1 MKDTLFCR
9 IVRFYVDGFR
19 SMTWGRALWAII
31 LLKLFVMFCVL
42 KVFFFPDV
50 LARRAG
56 PEGEGAY
63 VASELVGRM
72 PVSERHGMPT
82 LARPFGEMDGRK
94 TR

>member
-9 IVRFYVDGFR
+9 MVRFYVDGFR
-19 SMTWGRALWAII
+19 SMTWGRALWALIV
-31 LLKLFVMFCVL
+31 LKLFVMFCVL

-56 PEGEGAY
+56 SGGEGDY

-72 PVSERHGMPT
+72 PSHE
-82 LARPFGEMDGRK
+82 
-94 TR
+94 